1 MAKKRILLVEDD
13 EIVLTMLE
21 GVLSTVGYAVY
32 TAKTAAVARTLLA
45 ASSYS
50 LVIADWRLPDGDGA
64 VVADG
69 AAQLGAKT
77 VLMSGYGRDMSP
89 GARGSH
95 PFMMKPVRIG
105 PLLSYVSDAIGGP
118 YLA

>member
-21 GVLSTVGYAVY
+21 GVLSTVGYAVD